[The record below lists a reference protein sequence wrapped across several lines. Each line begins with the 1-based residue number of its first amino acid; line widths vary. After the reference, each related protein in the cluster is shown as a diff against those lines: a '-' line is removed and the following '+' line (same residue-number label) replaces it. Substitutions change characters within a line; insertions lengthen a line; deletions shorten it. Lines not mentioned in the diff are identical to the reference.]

1 MIVLELRH
9 GLTWQ
14 MIKLLVITMPT
25 RGVDS
30 LNQRWDW
37 HWKLEL
43 AGKLGRCPR
52 MVICGV
58 KLDETAQQ
66 RPRWTEGRNA
76 TLRGS
81 R

>member
-14 MIKLLVITMPT
+14 MIKLLVIMMPT

-37 HWKLEL
+37 DW
-43 AGKLGRCPR
+43 
-52 MVICGV
+52 
-58 KLDETAQQ
+58 D
-66 RPRWTEGRNA
+66 WSWSW
-76 TLRGS
+76 RGS
-81 R
+81 LDAARGW